1 MANKNTLSFVRFEYA
16 DTLAESC
23 LKYLYL
29 KIEKRK
35 CLYYCQHVELCYLF
49 RHAFPAIG
57 GAEKAETAYFLN
69 MKINHP
75 VIEIRN
81 LFKGDIAILNS

>member
-1 MANKNTLSFVRFEYA
+1 MADKNTLSFIGFEYA

-29 KIEKRK
+29 EIKKRK
-35 CLYYCQHVELCYLF
+35 CLDYCQYVELCYLF
-49 RHAFPAIG
+49 RHAFLAIG

-69 MKINHP
+69 MKIDHP

-81 LFKGDIAILNS
+81 LFQGDITVFNS